1 MTTRFHPA
9 RKGFTLI
16 EMVIAL
22 AVFVML
28 AGAVFGIFSATLQSV
43 AALQD
48 NQNRNDR
55 TEALGAWLK
64 RQMLDLPAS
73 GTIVSYHRDGAPF
86 HVSGI
91 IWGAGADLQALD
103 LHLQA
108 NGEYTLRLAAYPPSS
123 GSGIAGLTGTI
134 SPQFAQFTGLVIRD
148 DDTLAWRT
156 LVRDLN
162 TADWRFL
169 APNQTQWQDA
179 TTGPKPAIAE
189 LIFQPAGASAAV
201 TDDFWI
207 PPTQAAINPVLT
219 PAPGAVSAN
228 P

>member
-22 AVFVML
+22 SVFVML

-43 AALQD
+43 AVLQD

-64 RQMLDLPAS
+64 REMLDVPAS

-91 IWGAGADLQALD
+91 VWGAGQDLQALD

-108 NGEYTLRLAAYPPSS
+108 NGEYTLRLAAYRPSS
-123 GSGIAGLTGTI
+123 SGLVLAGQTGTI
-134 SPQFAQFTGLVIRD
+134 SSQVGQFTSQVIRD
-148 DDTLAWRT
+148 DDALVWRT
-156 LVRDLN
+156 LVRDLK

-169 APNQTQWQDA
+169 APNQTQWQDVTA
-179 TTGPKPAIAE
+179 GPKPIVAE
-189 LIFQPAGASAAV
+189 LTFQPAGTSAAV

-207 PPTQAAINPVLT
+207 PPTQGTGNQVL
-219 PAPGAVSAN
+219 PAVSVN